1 METSYKSPG
10 MNAKLIH
17 NKADANSGP
26 RHALTYWDCVMGIYF
41 AWMRVV
47 VLVDRRRLLTAR
59 ENATGRGDRRSTID
73 DDEDEDEFARG
84 YDSRRRLATTTTRDG
99 DGGISILISVS
110 CG

>member
-47 VLVDRRRLLTAR
+47 VV
-59 ENATGRGDRRSTID
+59 
-73 DDEDEDEFARG
+73 
-84 YDSRRRLATTTTRDG
+84 
-99 DGGISILISVS
+99 VVVVVV
-110 CG
+110 C